1 MKHLLNTRLATLLT
15 LLLIAIMP
23 APAHATTTLQSAT
36 ELAEAERIAKQS
48 YNFIIYTNS
57 VYGQPVEDS
66 EKLAKLNRIN
76 KEVDRLRN
84 AYALNLPRVNK
95 LHMVSRSRGMYN
107 PVRDEI
113 VFSMRN
119 VEHTIRHEF
128 GHVIDIKMGVNNR
141 EWKSLVKTMIDTRNY
156 APSEYAKNN
165 EAEYW
170 AESFAYFTSPEYGKS
185 IKPFPAELEAH
196 IMAVL
201 AKISDNQNAT
211 MMLANRGR

>member
-23 APAHATTTLQSAT
+23 AAAHATTTLQSAT

-48 YNFIIYTNS
+48 YNFIIYKNS
-57 VYGQPVEDS
+57 VYGQSVEES

-76 KEVDRLRN
+76 KEVHRLRTE
-84 AYALNLPRVNK
+84 YALNLPKVNK
-95 LHMVSRSRGMYN
+95 LHLVSRNRGMYN

-113 VFSMRN
+113 VYSDRN
-119 VEHTIRHEF
+119 VEHTIRHEL
-128 GHVIDIKMGVNNR
+128 GHVVDIRLGVNDS
-141 EWKSLVKTMIDTRNY
+141 EWKSLVRKMTETYNY

-165 EAEYW
+165 AAEYW
-170 AESFAYFTSPEYGKS
+170 AESFAYFTSSEYGKS
-185 IKPFPAELEAH
+185 IKPFPAELEAYM
-196 IMAVL
+196 MAVL

-211 MMLANRGR
+211 LMLANRGR